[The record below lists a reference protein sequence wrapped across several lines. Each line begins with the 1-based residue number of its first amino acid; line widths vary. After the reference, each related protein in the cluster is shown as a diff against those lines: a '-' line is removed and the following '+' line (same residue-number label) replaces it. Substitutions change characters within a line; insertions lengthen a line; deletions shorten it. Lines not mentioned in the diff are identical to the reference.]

1 MMTMR
6 KGILLVVLAA
16 LIVAMAT
23 PLLAAEREVAVIVN
37 PKNPVSEVSLNDLR
51 SIFRLDRTFWPNGK
65 KIRILML
72 EHGTYEK
79 ELILKRVYNMTDTQL
94 RQFWVRKIT
103 GLESSNFPRAW
114 SSSAAVK
121 IVVHRYPSAIGYIDA
136 NQVDSS
142 VKVLAIDGK
151 KPGQSNYPLVSR
163 TP

>member
-1 MMTMR
+1 MLTVR
-6 KGILLVVLAA
+6 KGALLVVLAA
-16 LIVAMAT
+16 LLATVAS

-37 PKNPVSEVSLNDLR
+37 PKNPVNEVSLHDLR
-51 SIFRLDRTFWPNGK
+51 QIFRLDKTFWPNGK

-79 ELILKRVYNMTDTQL
+79 DLILKRVYNMTDTEL
-94 RQFWVRKIT
+94 RQYWVRKIT
-103 GLESSNFPRAW
+103 GLESSDFPRAW

-136 NQVDSS
+136 RQVDSS